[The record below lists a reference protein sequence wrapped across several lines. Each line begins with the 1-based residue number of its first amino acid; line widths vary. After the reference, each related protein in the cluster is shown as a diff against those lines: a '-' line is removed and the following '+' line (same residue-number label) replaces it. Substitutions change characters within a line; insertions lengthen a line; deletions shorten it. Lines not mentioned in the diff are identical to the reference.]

1 MDNFFR
7 NCFLLYPIL
16 VLLCFFSFVESSQAA
31 PAAADRNKG
40 GKVPTSITAAG
51 MQYNADAQVV
61 VFTGNVHVKR
71 PDFDLWAAKMTIYLD
86 KSAKNSSVDDNAAG
100 GMQAGEIDR
109 IVAETKVRMKS
120 EDKEGTCD
128 KATYYA
134 KQDKFVM
141 EGSPVLKD
149 KGKNTIS
156 GRTVVH
162 YLGTNRSEVQGG
174 VAATFFTPDSS
185 ERAPGSGG
193 NSGQRGAQ

>member
-1 MDNFFR
+1 M
-7 NCFLLYPIL
+7 
-16 VLLCFFSFVESSQAA
+16 E
-31 PAAADRNKG
+31 
-40 GKVPTSITAAG
+40 
-51 MQYNADAQVV
+51 YNAEAQVV
-61 VFTGNVHVKR
+61 VFKGNVHVKR

-86 KSAKNSSVDDNAAG
+86 KSAKTPSSDDNAAG

-174 VAATFFTPDSS
+174 VEATFFTPDSS
-185 ERAPGSGG
+185 DRAPGGG
-193 NSGQRGAQ
+193 NAGQQGGL